1 MLGGIYKKRKN
12 LQVKKFDSINVVPF
26 IDIMLVLLVI
36 VLTTATFVAKGV
48 IPVDLP
54 SSNSSTKQT
63 NKKTLTITI
72 KKNGDILFGKTVVHK
87 KNIANELTKHKTDTP
102 IHINCDKEAK
112 FDLFVVLLD
121 ILKQKD
127 FQNLGI
133 ITKKD

>member
-1 MLGGIYKKRKN
+1 M
-12 LQVKKFDSINVVPF
+12 QVKKFDSINVVPF

-36 VLTTATFVAKGV
+36 VLTTASFVAKGL

-54 SSNSSTKQT
+54 SSKSSVKKDD
-63 NKKTLTITI
+63 KKTLTITI
-72 KKNGDILFGKTVVHK
+72 KKSGDILFGKTVVLK
-87 KNIANELTKHKTDTP
+87 KDIANELTKHKTDTP